1 MSETVDEV
9 LAREPGYRLGG
20 IQERRLRRWPLD
32 RIRPKGVADGLVAVF
47 AEVDALRAFI
57 AESTGRGSA
66 ASTTTQDILAKLD
79 RLKRAIPEGGMASPH
94 ERLHREA
101 TVELIGLVEDLARL
115 VEEQQ
120 ESVRPLR

>member
-9 LAREPGYRLGG
+9 LAREPGYRLDDRL
-20 IQERRLRRWPLD
+20 ERRLRGWPLD
-32 RIRPKGVADGLVAVF
+32 RIKPKGVADGLVALF

-66 ASTTTQDILAKLD
+66 LSTTTQDILARLE
-79 RLKRAIPEGGMASPH
+79 RLKRAIPEGGMPTPQ

-115 VEEQQ
+115 VGDL
-120 ESVRPLR
+120 ESRR